1 VASVLPNERMGYLMK
16 NNLLDLV
23 QAAVFNQVA
32 TDSNSS
38 RSKITLTRSI
48 DCAVKT
54 K

>member
-1 VASVLPNERMGYLMK
+1 VAGVLPNERMGYLMK

-32 TDSNSS
+32 TNSNSS
-38 RSKITLTRSI
+38 GSKITLSRPI

>member
-1 VASVLPNERMGYLMK
+1 MTSVLSNERMGYFMK
-16 NNLLDLV
+16 DDLLDFV

-48 DCAVKT
+48 YCAVKT